1 LKFAHHFYGSRR
13 RVLDREAEHPLG
25 PGAVA
30 AEGVRENTRT
40 RVIEMYEAGWKQ
52 VDIAKELKVTKG
64 SGVPDLERI

>member
-1 LKFAHHFYGSRR
+1 
-13 RVLDREAEHPLG
+13 
-25 PGAVA
+25 VA

>member
-1 LKFAHHFYGSRR
+1 
-13 RVLDREAEHPLG
+13 
-25 PGAVA
+25 VA

-64 SGVPDLERI
+64 FYGYFECRQSHEPYVRASNGTYVRSLTPV